1 VDPIRPD
8 PGSRD
13 AFAHGRD
20 LLDTC
25 PVAIYGSIEG
35 GGTKFVAAVGLGPD
49 DVVAGVT
56 IPTTTPAE
64 TLGRVVIFLDEHGP
78 LDAIGVATFG
88 PVNLDPASA
97 TYGRVGK
104 TTKPGWSGADVLG
117 AFSSSF
123 DVPIGFDTD
132 VNGAALG
139 EGRWGAAVGLDTF
152 VYITVGTGIGG
163 GGVIGGRP
171 MHGLVHPEMGHL
183 RIPRAAGDTF
193 AGICPFHGDCL
204 EGLASGPAIAA
215 RWGRPA
221 QDLGDDT
228 AKAVEIEAESLGHAT
243 ANLVLAISPER
254 IILGGGVM
262 HMPGL
267 LEATGRHMT
276 ESLGGYVDSPV
287 LSTDVGAFLVA
298 PGLGDRSGIAGGF
311 VLAEQ
316 ASFDARIDDAGP
328 P

>member
-1 VDPIRPD
+1 
-8 PGSRD
+8 
-13 AFAHGRD
+13 
-20 LLDTC
+20 
-25 PVAIYGSIEG
+25 VAIYGSIEG
-35 GGTKFVAAVGLGPD
+35 GGTKFVAAVGSGPD

-64 TLGRVVIFLDEHGP
+64 TLGRVVAFFDEHGP
-78 LDAIGVATFG
+78 LDAIGIATFG
-88 PVNLDPASA
+88 PVNLDPSSDA
-97 TYGRVGK
+97 YGRVGK
-104 TTKPGWSGADVLG
+104 TPKPGWSGADVLG
-117 AFSSSF
+117 VFSSAF

-139 EGRWGAAVGLDTF
+139 EGRWGAAQGLSTF
-152 VYITVGTGIGG
+152 LYITVGTGIGG
-163 GGVIGGRP
+163 GGVIGGKP

-204 EGLASGPAIAA
+204 EGLASGPALAA

-228 AKAVEIEAESLGHAT
+228 EKAVEIEAVSLGHAM
-243 ANLVLAISPER
+243 ANLVLSISPER

-262 HMPGL
+262 HLPGL
-267 LEATGRHMT
+267 LEATRRCMI

-287 LSTDVGAFLVA
+287 LSTDVEAFLVA

-316 ASFDARIDDAGP
+316 ASSGAHR
-328 P
+328 

>member
-1 VDPIRPD
+1 
-8 PGSRD
+8 
-13 AFAHGRD
+13 
-20 LLDTC
+20 
-25 PVAIYGSIEG
+25 VAIYGSIEG
-35 GGTKFVAAVGLGPD
+35 GGTKFVAAVGSGPD
-49 DVVAGVT
+49 DVVAEAT
-56 IPTTTPAE
+56 IPTTTPAA
-64 TLGRVVIFLDEHGP
+64 TLGRVVAFFHEHEP
-78 LDAIGVATFG
+78 LDAIGIATFG
-88 PVNLDPASA
+88 PVDLDPDSD

-104 TTKPGWSGADVLG
+104 TPKPEWSGADVVG
-117 AFSSSF
+117 VFATSF

-152 VYITVGTGIGG
+152 IYITVGTGIGG

-183 RIPRAAGDTF
+183 RIPRADGDTF

-221 QDLGDDT
+221 QELGPDT
-228 AKAVEIEAESLGHAT
+228 AEAVEIEAVSLGHAM
-243 ANLVLAISPER
+243 ANLVLAISPRR

-262 HMPGL
+262 HLPGL
-267 LEATGRHMT
+267 LEATRARMLD
-276 ESLGGYVDSPV
+276 SLGGYVDAPT
-287 LSTDVGAFLVA
+287 LSAAADGFLVA

-316 ASFDARIDDAGP
+316 ASSDAHR
-328 P
+328 